1 MINRE
6 YVQPEYTIID
16 GRRVVIAKHI
26 TETKYGRTYDR
37 LDAPHGYKRTVKT
50 HDGSS
55 QSAMVYAT
63 KGLDGSTERYALVQR
78 PTTDPL
84 VAMQCFKLT

>member
-37 LDAPHGYKRTVKT
+37 LDAPYGYKRTVKT
-50 HDGSS
+50 HDDSS
-55 QSAMVYAT
+55 QSAMVYVT
-63 KGLDGSTERYALVQR
+63 KGLDGSIERYAMVQR

>member
-1 MINRE
+1 MNNRE
-6 YVQPEYTIID
+6 YVKSEYTIID

-37 LDAPHGYKRTVKT
+37 LDAPHGYKQTVKT
-50 HDGSS
+50 HDDSN
-55 QSAMVYAT
+55 QSAMIYVT
-63 KGLDGSTERYALVQR
+63 KGHDGSVERYAMVQR

>member
-50 HDGSS
+50 NDGSS
-55 QSAMVYAT
+55 QSAMVYVT

>member
-1 MINRE
+1 MNNRK

-37 LDAPHGYKRTVKT
+37 LDAPHGYKQTVKT
-50 HDGSS
+50 HDDSN
-55 QSAMVYAT
+55 QSAMIYVT
-63 KGLDGSTERYALVQR
+63 KGHDGSVERYAMVQR

-84 VAMQCFKLT
+84 VAMRCFKLT

>member
-1 MINRE
+1 MNNRE

-37 LDAPHGYKRTVKT
+37 LDAPYGYKRTVKT

-55 QSAMVYAT
+55 QSAMVYIT
-63 KGLDGSTERYALVQR
+63 KGLDGSVERYAMVQR